1 MPSKSQVGARRV
13 DPGLTPSAV
22 GRVTDGQAAADQPAV
37 GVTAVERFLDDAV
50 IEDPPDR
57 IRPLAAARPGDVPC
71 PDPEIEGT
79 VSQRTLRHPGSALR
93 IELQRGR
100 VDAVAQAGRLRAV
113 VEDVAEVAAAAS
125 RSCASVRVMKNE
137 RSVSVAT
144 AAGSAGCEEA
154 RPAGARLELRVG
166 AEQLGSAAGAAVG
179 ARGARPSARR

>member
-1 MPSKSQVGARRV
+1 MGTLPLPAERVGRDVQPHHPVVDDAVVDGLRAHERDAAIDLDAVEVQVGARRV

-79 VSQRTLRHPGSALR
+79 VSQRSSGTRAQLSGSSFRDA
-93 IELQRGR
+93 ELMQ
-100 VDAVAQAGRLRAV
+100 
-113 VEDVAEVAAAAS
+113 
-125 RSCASVRVMKNE
+125 
-137 RSVSVAT
+137 
-144 AAGSAGCEEA
+144 
-154 RPAGARLELRVG
+154 
-166 AEQLGSAAGAAVG
+166 
-179 ARGARPSARR
+179 